1 MLSDRPIWVDK
12 TMQKLL
18 QGQLELLRDSREEVS
33 TTEATFVLIL
43 QVFTAF
49 VVEHARGLVLVEYP
63 ERSASL

>member
-33 TTEATFVLIL
+33 TTEAIFVLIL
-43 QVFTAF
+43 QVFTVF
-49 VVEHARGLVLVEYP
+49 VVEHA
-63 ERSASL
+63 